1 MAVNEPRVFHPK
13 LPVQVDLSSLNFAYD
28 RLSDT
33 LLVTFGDGAPR
44 PGVSIPLSDFE
55 YLRVDAETEAI
66 IGVQIEDFL
75 DYAVYE
81 NGSYLDFAE
90 FAGIEDKVL
99 ARIRRAVEDRRRQMG
114 QQDRQRAL
122 IEAWLKSLRLGQS
135 IV

>member
-33 LLVTFGDGAPR
+33 LLVTFGDGTLR

-55 YLRVDAETEAI
+55 YLRVDTETEAI

-90 FAGIEDKVL
+90 FAGSEDRVL

-122 IEAWLKSLRLGQS
+122 IEARLKGLRLGQS
-135 IV
+135 IA

>member
-1 MAVNEPRVFHPK
+1 MAVNEPRIFHPRRPAK
-13 LPVQVDLSSLNFAYD
+13 IDVSDLTFTYD

-33 LLVTFGDGAPR
+33 LLVLFGGVSPR

-55 YLRVDAETEAI
+55 YVRVDAENEEI
-66 IGVQIEDFL
+66 MGIQIEDFL

-81 NGSYLDFAE
+81 NGIYLDFAE
-90 FAGIEDKVL
+90 FAGIEDKEL
-99 ARIRRAVEDRRRQMG
+99 ALIRRTIEEGRRQLG

-135 IV
+135 VA